1 MYSQVI
7 NYIKQRVEISRE
19 EIEESLRYS
28 TFKKYTKGD
37 YILRAGEYCRF
48 IGFLNK
54 GFIVTTFV
62 DESGSEKASEF
73 KHEGCFFTYTEGL
86 ANNSPSHKNFIAI
99 EDCEALVINKE
110 SLPLIFKANPK
121 FETLFSLI
129 LAEELRLVLLNEQNR
144 KTQSVE
150 ERYLALESIFPQALQ
165 RIPVKYMAGY
175 LGIES
180 QSLSRL
186 RRRLA
191 GK

>member
-1 MYSQVI
+1 MYSQI
-7 NYIKQRVEISRE
+7 IEYIKQRIEIPDT
-19 EIEESLRYS
+19 EIKDSLQYS
-28 TFKKYTKGD
+28 EFKKFAKGD
-37 YILRAGEYCRF
+37 HILRAGEYCRF

-62 DESGSEKASEF
+62 DETGNEKASEF

-99 EDCEALVINKE
+99 EDCETLMLKKE
-110 SLPLIFKANPK
+110 YLPLIFKANPK

-129 LAEELRLVLLNEQNR
+129 LAEELRLVLLNEQNS
-144 KTQSVE
+144 KTLSVE
-150 ERYLALESIFPQALQ
+150 ERYLALENIIPGALQ
-165 RIPVKYMAGY
+165 RIPVKYIAGY
-175 LGIES
+175 LGIEAP
-180 QSLSRL
+180 SLSRL

>member
-7 NYIKQRVEISRE
+7 NYIKHRIDISRE
-19 EIEESLRYS
+19 DVEEGLEFSQ
-28 TFKKYTKGD
+28 FKHYAKGD

-62 DESGSEKASEF
+62 DEAGNEIAAEF

-86 ANNSPSHKNFIAI
+86 TNKNPSHKNFIAI
-99 EDCEALVINKE
+99 EDCEALIIDKE
-110 SLPLIFKANPK
+110 QLPEIFKVNPK
-121 FETLFSLI
+121 FETLFGLI
-129 LAEELRLVLLNEQNR
+129 LAEELRFILLNEQNS
-144 KTQSVE
+144 KTKSVE
-150 ERYLALESIFPQALQ
+150 ERYLALADNFPNALQ
-165 RIPVKYMAGY
+165 RIPVKYMAGF
-175 LGIES
+175 LGVAS